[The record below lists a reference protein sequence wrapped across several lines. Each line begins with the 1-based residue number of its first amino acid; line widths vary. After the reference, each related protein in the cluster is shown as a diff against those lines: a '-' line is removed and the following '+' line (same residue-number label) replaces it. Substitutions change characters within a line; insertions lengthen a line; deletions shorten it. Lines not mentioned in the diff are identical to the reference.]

1 MRNIEIKAE
10 LKDPELA
17 RLIVQRVGASRIGL
31 IHQVDTYYNVPDCRL
46 KKREAV
52 MNGHPEPVE
61 YIRYER
67 ADAVSAKLSSF
78 AILSEHEF
86 TARFGQLSLPISV
99 IVEKTRELWMIDS
112 LRIHLDEVR
121 HLGRFLEIEALVTP
135 RQSVARCHARIADL
149 RRHLEPA
156 LGELIAGSYSDLMMR
171 EFPKKTDPA
180 QGAGPGTD
188 LP

>member
-10 LKDPELA
+10 LKDLELA

-31 IHQVDTYYNVPDCRL
+31 IHQIDTYYNVPDCRL

-67 ADAVSAKLSSF
+67 ADEVSAKLSSF
-78 AILSEHEF
+78 SILSENEF
-86 TARFGQLSLPISV
+86 AQKFGEMPLPVSM

-112 LRIHLDEVR
+112 LRIHLDDVR
-121 HLGRFLEIEALVTP
+121 HLGRFFEIEALVTP
-135 RQSVARCHARIADL
+135 RQNIARCHARIAHL
-149 RRHLEPA
+149 RRHFEPA
-156 LGELIAGSYSDLMMR
+156 LGELISGSYCDLLDR
-171 EFPKKTDPA
+171 DHKTKPNPA
-180 QGAGPGTD
+180 RGTGSGPAHS
-188 LP
+188 